1 VRSVAEVSLD
11 ELDLRL
17 LELLRGD
24 ARLPIVEL
32 ARRLGVA
39 RATAQARLERLTGSG
54 VLAAGNE
61 SVDLAALGFEVLAFV
76 TLEIAQGRLDE
87 VAAQL
92 AEIPEV
98 IEAHGVTGGG
108 DVHCRVVCRTHGE
121 LQGVLLRLGQSSAVV
136 RSSSVVALSEL
147 VHWRIAPVLE
157 TLAGG
162 RNPGGREAVA
172 AGHQCGA
179 ARAGGSPAH
188 RRAASG

>member
-1 VRSVAEVSLD
+1 VAAVRVD

-17 LELLRGD
+17 LELLRED
-24 ARLPIVEL
+24 ARLPIVEV

-39 RATAQARLERLTGSG
+39 RATAQARVERLIRRGA
-54 VLAAGNE
+54 LAPGNA

-76 TLEIAQGRLDE
+76 TLEIAQGRLEE

-92 AEIPEV
+92 AAIPEV

-121 LQGVLLRLGQSSAVV
+121 LQGVLLRLGQSPAVV

-147 VHWRIAPVLE
+147 VHWRIGPVLE
-157 TLAGG
+157 TLA
-162 RNPGGREAVA
+162 RQERD
-172 AGHQCGA
+172 
-179 ARAGGSPAH
+179 ARP
-188 RRAASG
+188 RRDADAPFE

>member
-1 VRSVAEVSLD
+1 MAAVRLD

-24 ARLPIVEL
+24 ARLPIVEV

-39 RATAQARLERLTGSG
+39 RATAQARVERLIRSG
-54 VLAAGNE
+54 ALAPGNA

-76 TLEIAQGRLDE
+76 TLEIAQGRLEE

-92 AEIPEV
+92 AAIPEV

-121 LQGVLLRLGQSSAVV
+121 LQGVLLRLGQSPAVV

-147 VHWRIAPVLE
+147 VHWRIGPVLE
-157 TLAGG
+157 TLA
-162 RNPGGREAVA
+162 R
-172 AGHQCGA
+172 Q
-179 ARAGGSPAH
+179 ARDARPRRDADAH
-188 RRAASG
+188 FANAPFG